1 MSSRTQNI
9 TNHLAPDGDQTTRLI
24 KGDPSRIDGQVVLI
38 TGGAQGIGKAAA
50 NLLASKGGRIII
62 ADVDKSKASAT
73 VQELQSGGYEAA
85 YIIGDAL
92 EDGFAEKTVAFA
104 LETFGKVHC
113 LINGAGFCYDAAIHK
128 MDDDKF
134 DVIMKIHNYVPFRM
148 VRALSSHWMA
158 RENREMPKTIINI
171 SSTSGLHGQMG
182 QINYST
188 AKMGIVGQ
196 TKTIASEWARYGV
209 RCNAVAYGW
218 IDTRITRP
226 PTSDETVVVGGKTI
240 QTGIP
245 IAAKKFRDVSEIPLS
260 RPGTVEDAAGV
271 ILFLASPLSAYVT
284 GSCIECAGGRYL

>member
-1 MSSRTQNI
+1 MSSRIQNI
-9 TNHLAPDGDQTTRLI
+9 TNHLALDGDQFTHLI

-50 NLLASKGGRIII
+50 NLLASKGGRIIL

-73 VQELQSGGYEAA
+73 VQDLRSNGHEAA
-85 YIIGDAL
+85 YVIGDAL
-92 EDGFAEKTVAFA
+92 EDGFAEKTVGFA
-104 LETFGKVHC
+104 LETFGKVNC

-158 RENREMPKTIINI
+158 QENRDMPKTIINI

-209 RCNAVAYGW
+209 RCNAVAFGW

-245 IAAKKFRDVSEIPLS
+245 VAAKKFRDVSEIPLS

>member
-1 MSSRTQNI
+1 MSSRIQNI

-38 TGGAQGIGKAAA
+38 TGGAQGIGKATA

-85 YIIGDAL
+85 YVIGDAL

>member
-1 MSSRTQNI
+1 MSSRIQNI

-85 YIIGDAL
+85 YVIGDAL

>member
-1 MSSRTQNI
+1 M
-9 TNHLAPDGDQTTRLI
+9 
-24 KGDPSRIDGQVVLI
+24 LI
-38 TGGAQGIGKAAA
+38 TGGAQGTRQDIYHTQCPLTIICAGIGKAAA

-73 VQELQSGGYEAA
+73 VQELQSDGYEAA
-85 YIIGDAL
+85 YVIGDAL

-158 RENREMPKTIINI
+158 QENRDMPKTIINI

-196 TKTIASEWARYGV
+196 TKTIASEWARYV
-209 RCNAVAYGW
+209 N
-218 IDTRITRP
+218 
-226 PTSDETVVVGGKTI
+226 
-240 QTGIP
+240 
-245 IAAKKFRDVSEIPLS
+245 
-260 RPGTVEDAAGV
+260 
-271 ILFLASPLSAYVT
+271 
-284 GSCIECAGGRYL
+284 CIFQSQRS

>member
-1 MSSRTQNI
+1 MSSRIQNI

>member
-1 MSSRTQNI
+1 MSSRIQNI

-240 QTGIP
+240 QTDIP

>member
-1 MSSRTQNI
+1 MSSRIQNI

-73 VQELQSGGYEAA
+73 VQELESDGYEAA
-85 YIIGDAL
+85 YVIGDAL

-158 RENREMPKTIINI
+158 QENRDMPKTIINI

-226 PTSDETVVVGGKTI
+226 PTSDETVVVGGMTI

>member
-1 MSSRTQNI
+1 MSSRIRNI
-9 TNHLAPDGDQTTRLI
+9 ANHLAPNDKQLNQIDS
-24 KGDPSRIDGQVVLI
+24 DPSRIDGQVVLI

-50 NLLASKGGRIII
+50 ILLASKGGRIII
-62 ADVDKSKASAT
+62 ADVDKSKASDT
-73 VQELQSGGYEAA
+73 VRELESHGYEAA
-85 YIIGDAL
+85 YVIGDAL
-92 EDGFAEKTVAFA
+92 EDGFAEKAVGFA
-104 LETFGKVHC
+104 LETFGKINC

-128 MDDDKF
+128 MDDEKF

-158 RENREMPKTIINI
+158 RENYNMPKSIINI

-226 PTSDETVVVGGKTI
+226 PTSDDTLVVGGKTI
-240 QTGIP
+240 RTGIP
-245 IAAKKFRDVSEIPLS
+245 IEAKKFRDVSEIPLA
-260 RPGTVEDAAGV
+260 RPGTVNDAAGV

>member
-1 MSSRTQNI
+1 MSSRIQNI
-9 TNHLAPDGDQTTRLI
+9 TNHLAPDGDQTTRLM

>member
-1 MSSRTQNI
+1 MSSRIQNI
-9 TNHLAPDGDQTTRLI
+9 TNHLAPGSDQLTHPI
-24 KGDPSRIDGQVVLI
+24 KSDPSRIDGQVVLI
-38 TGGAQGIGKAAA
+38 TGGAQ
-50 NLLASKGGRIII
+50 

-73 VQELQSGGYEAA
+73 VQELRSNGYEAA

-104 LETFGKVHC
+104 IETFGKVNC

-158 RENREMPKTIINI
+158 QENHDMPKTIINI

-188 AKMGIVGQ
+188 AKMGIIGQ

-226 PTSDETVVVGGKTI
+226 PTSGETVVVGGKAI
-240 QTGIP
+240 QTGVP

-271 ILFLASPLSAYVT
+271 ILFLSSPLSAYVT

>member
-1 MSSRTQNI
+1 MSSRIQNI

-50 NLLASKGGRIII
+50 NLLASKGGRIIL

-73 VQELQSGGYEAA
+73 VQELRSNGHEAA
-85 YIIGDAL
+85 YVIGDAL

-104 LETFGKVHC
+104 LETFGKVNC

-158 RENREMPKTIINI
+158 QENRDMPKTIINI

-245 IAAKKFRDVSEIPLS
+245 VAAKKFRDVSEIPLS

>member
-1 MSSRTQNI
+1 MSSRIQNI
-9 TNHLAPDGDQTTRLI
+9 ANHLGPYQDEKSRPVSS
-24 KGDPSRIDGQVVLI
+24 DPSRIDGHVVLI

-50 NLLASKGGRIII
+50 SLLASKGAIIVI
-62 ADVDKSKASAT
+62 ADVNETKASDT
-73 VQELQSGGYEAA
+73 VQELKSKGHQAA
-85 YIIGDAL
+85 YVIGDAL
-92 EDGFAEKTVAFA
+92 EVGFAEKVVAFA
-104 LETFGKVHC
+104 IETFGKINC
-113 LINGAGFCYDAAIHK
+113 LVNGAGFCYDAAIHK
-128 MDDDKF
+128 MDDEKF

-158 RENREMPKTIINI
+158 KENHDMPKTVINI

-188 AKMGIVGQ
+188 AKMGIIGQ

-209 RCNAVAYGW
+209 RCNAAAYGW
-218 IDTRITRP
+218 IDTRLTRP
-226 PTSDETVVVGGKTI
+226 PTSDETVVAGGRTI
-240 QTGIP
+240 HTGIP
-245 IAAKKFRDVSEIPLS
+245 AAAKKFRDVSEIPLS

>member
-1 MSSRTQNI
+1 MSSRIQNI
-9 TNHLAPDGDQTTRLI
+9 TNHLAPDGNQTTRLI
-24 KGDPSRIDGQVVLI
+24 KSDPSRIDGQVVLI

-73 VQELQSGGYEAA
+73 VQELQSDGYEAA
-85 YIIGDAL
+85 YVIGDAL

-158 RENREMPKTIINI
+158 QENRDMPKTIINI

-226 PTSDETVVVGGKTI
+226 PTSDEIVVVGGKTI

-271 ILFLASPLSAYVT
+271 VLFLASPLSAYVT
-284 GSCIECAGGRYL
+284 GSCIECAGGRYM